1 MITIIGAGPA
11 GISCALYLKRA
22 KHLLNSD
29 LNQNDIFEEY
39 INGPMEEPV
48 LIAFDVDINKFIKY
62 EKLLKEKRNK

>member
-1 MITIIGAGPA
+1 MVILMKEE
-11 GISCALYLKRA
+11 LYLKRA

-29 LNQNDIFEEY
+29 LNQNVIFEEY